1 VTRKVLRVN
10 LYDLVAK
17 GTALLGFLLFDRA
30 AVEPTGWIRFLP
42 TVAMMRSGLRLDPQH
57 YPQNSNRDA
66 ERRGQSAD
74 DLRLRLHVSSP

>member
-1 VTRKVLRVN
+1 MTRKVLRVN

-42 TVAMMRSGLRLDPQH
+42 TVAMMRSGPLGEMVQQTRSIPIRL
-57 YPQNSNRDA
+57 A
-66 ERRGQSAD
+66 
-74 DLRLRLHVSSP
+74 RLAILPS